1 MMKNFMHKAANLICA
16 LAVVIAPVAARH
28 CACYFYEA
36 KEPEGLAEFVHTHT
50 K

>member
-1 MMKNFMHKAANLICA
+1 MRNFMHKAANLICA
-16 LAVVIAPVAARH
+16 LAVVIAPVATQH
-28 CACYFYEA
+28 CKFYFYED

>member
-1 MMKNFMHKAANLICA
+1 MKNFIFKSANLICA
-16 LAVVIAPVAARH
+16 LAVVVAPVAARYCICIFH
-28 CACYFYEA
+28 ED